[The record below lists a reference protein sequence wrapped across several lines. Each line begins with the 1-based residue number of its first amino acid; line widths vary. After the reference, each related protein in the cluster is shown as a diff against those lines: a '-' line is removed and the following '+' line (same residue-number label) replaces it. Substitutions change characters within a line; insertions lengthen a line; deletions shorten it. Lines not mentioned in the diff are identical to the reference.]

1 MSDINTYRHLSPG
14 KIVFGTGALAELPGE
29 LDGEMKYLLVADQ
42 GLSASGMVG
51 RVSEILESGGIEHV
65 IFDRVTPDPPTATAE
80 SAAALARE
88 NDCGGIIALGGGSSI
103 DAAKAAAV
111 LLSAPESL
119 KKYGYGVIVE
129 EPLIPLAAIPT
140 TAGTGSE
147 ATRVSVITDEE
158 ENVKMAIRGPH
169 LAPALVILDPDLLAT
184 LPPKLAAETGAD
196 ALTHAIEAYVSTAA
210 TPITDI
216 LALDAIEMIARN
228 LAPFAA
234 NPADPQAA
242 GQMLLASC
250 LAGQA
255 FSNAT
260 VGLVH
265 SLGEPLG
272 AYFHVSHGLAMTL
285 YLPVVMEFN
294 RPAAPARFADIARA
308 LGEDITGLDVEEA
321 SSRSVQAVKKLWRQ
335 VGLPLTFAE
344 AGIDFRLEPQMIDDV
359 WPQTSTRCNPRR
371 PTAEE
376 VEELYWKPGR

>member
-1 MSDINTYRHLSPG
+1 MSDVKSYRHLSPG
-14 KIVFGTGALAELPGE
+14 KIIFGAGSLAELPGE
-29 LDGEMKYLLVADQ
+29 LDDKIKYLLAVDQ

-51 RVSEILESGGIEHV
+51 RVSDILDSGGITHFV
-65 IFDRVTPDPPTATAE
+65 FDRITPDPPTALVE

-103 DAAKAAAV
+103 DTAKAAAV
-111 LLSAPESL
+111 LLSAPGGLTE
-119 KKYGYGVIVE
+119 YGYGKIVQ

-147 ATRVSVITDEE
+147 ATRVSVITDEKA
-158 ENVKMAIRGPH
+158 NVKMAIRGPH

-196 ALTHAIEAYVSTAA
+196 ALSHAIEAYVSTAA
-210 TPITDI
+210 TPITDV

-234 NPADPQAA
+234 NPADQAAA

-285 YLPVVMEFN
+285 YLPAVMEFN
-294 RPAAPARFADIARA
+294 RPAVPAKFAEIARA
-308 LGEDITGLDVEEA
+308 LGEDLTGLDVEEA
-321 SSRSVQAVKKLWRQ
+321 SGRSVEAVKKMWRR

-344 AGIDFRLEPQMIDDV
+344 AGIDFKLDQKMIDDV

-371 PTAEE
+371 PTAAE
-376 VEELYWKPGR
+376 VEKLYWAPGR